1 MEQDK
6 AKTVSHWKTVLG
18 FGTFHALLALLSPS
32 LLRSRVR
39 NFGLVLDGDGVNR
52 RSPEGSQGFL

>member
-1 MEQDK
+1 M
-6 AKTVSHWKTVLG
+6 VSHWKTVLG

>member
-1 MEQDK
+1 METGHSEDGQLLENSDPFWHFR
-6 AKTVSHWKTVLG
+6 AM
-18 FGTFHALLALLSPS
+18 LALLSPS

-52 RSPEGSQGFL
+52 RSPEGSLGFL